1 MDCVIEILDREEKK
15 NLDKQFGK
23 ITVLESTGRKDK
35 FGSEYYWC
43 RCACGNFTIFS
54 QEELES
60 NYIQDCGCGC
70 AKASEQEEKQ
80 VVNVQNLVVVDAK
93 TGKRKNKKKTCRESF
108 SSRWVGLDGIA
119 TNPKHIRP
127 WPDVKRRR

>member
-1 MDCVIEILDREEKK
+1 ME
-15 NLDKQFGK
+15 KQFGK

-60 NYIQDCGCGC
+60 NYIHDCGCGC
-70 AKASEQEEKQ
+70 AQQSGTQEEKQ
-80 VVNVQNLVVVDAK
+80 VVNASSPASVANQNAM
-93 TGKRKNKKKTCRESF
+93 GKVKQKKVFVESF
-108 SSRWVGLDGIA
+108 SSRWCGLDGVA
-119 TNPKHIRP
+119 TNPKHINP
-127 WPDVKRRR
+127 WPEVKRRR

>member
-1 MDCVIEILDREEKK
+1 M
-15 NLDKQFGK
+15 DKQFGK

-70 AKASEQEEKQ
+70 AKVSEQEEKQ
-80 VVNVQNLVVVDAK
+80 VVNVSNLVVVDSRNGK
-93 TGKRKNKKKTCRESF
+93 TKKRKASIESF
-108 SSRWVGLDGIA
+108 SSRWCGLDGVA
-119 TNPKHIRP
+119 TNPKHIHP
-127 WPDVKRRR
+127 WPEVKRRR